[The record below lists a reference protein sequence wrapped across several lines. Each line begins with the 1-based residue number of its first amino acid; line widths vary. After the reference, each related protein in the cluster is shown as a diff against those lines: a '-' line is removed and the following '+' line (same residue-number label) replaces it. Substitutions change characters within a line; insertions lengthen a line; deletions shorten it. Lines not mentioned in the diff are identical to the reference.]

1 MPALLPGVRLFFPWV
16 GLSSTRRGSCASFTR
31 HGLGYQKAHVSPTYR
46 AAFSGER
53 RNVPLAR
60 NAIASFARICGF
72 STEEVS
78 DIRLAAGEALSNA
91 VEHGRARRSNGF
103 SVRCSFTEE
112 ELTIEIRDNGD
123 GFSFE
128 GRLDE
133 TPLEQR
139 SRGFGI
145 FLMRRLMDGVH
156 FDKNGTCVRLTRRH
170 VS

>member
-1 MPALLPGVRLFFPWV
+1 MTP
-16 GLSSTRRGSCASFTR
+16 S
-31 HGLGYQKAHVSPTYR
+31 YR
-46 AAFSGER
+46 AAFTGDR
-53 RNVPLAR
+53 KNVPLAR

-72 STEEVS
+72 SVDEVY

-91 VEHGRARRSNGF
+91 VEHGHTARSNGF
-103 SVRCSFTEE
+103 SVRCAFAQD

-123 GFSFE
+123 GFTAE
-128 GRLDE
+128 GKRND
-133 TPLEQR
+133 TPVEQR

-170 VS
+170 LG